1 MSGRNLGGA
10 VKIRAVIAILALG
23 AMGAR
28 AERSPWPDL
37 SHPARAVGG
46 GERDAAVVVGIE
58 KYMAAPGIPGARA
71 NADEWYEYLTKTR
84 GVPVKN
90 VSLLIDGD
98 AAREDIL
105 AAARAAARRVGRGGT
120 LWFVFI
126 GHGARSEDGKD
137 GLLVGAD
144 VQTTPRSLEARSVG
158 REEMLRAL
166 GGGHERAILAVLD
179 ACFSGR
185 GEDGRMLVAGLQP
198 LVAVARPPALD
209 ARAAVLTAAEGDQF
223 SGPLPGELRPAFSYL
238 ILGGLRGWAADAGGY
253 VDARRLWLYA
263 RDALAATVRGRDQT
277 PELLGAG
284 EAAVWRSPREK
295 APNLAAIAEET
306 AGSAAAP
313 EESAAVGDGV
323 QLDFKDGSS
332 LSGVL
337 FKLTATEAGIES
349 AGMRTTWPRDGIARI
364 IVRRTSQQT
373 LKRMI
378 ARAGNDR
385 EKLLAAA
392 DYAQQHRLYTEYDHL
407 RARLGL
413 PPDPA
418 SLPMPASASRGPQVV
433 YVRSRPDRERRRR
446 RDDGDG
452 GDGGGDSADVL
463 PSPQVPQLGFP
474 PQAAFSA
481 EGDGVIGGMEGGGG
495 GGIFYGA
502 PGVLSAQPSAMPVPN
517 GRRGSPALEFQHSLQ
532 SLIDRNAP

>member
-1 MSGRNLGGA
+1 MKAKALVA
-10 VKIRAVIAILALG
+10 VLALC

-37 SHPARAVGG
+37 SRPARAVGG

-58 KYMAAPGIPGARA
+58 KYLAAPGIPGARA
-71 NADEWYEYLTKTR
+71 NADEWYEYLTTTR

-90 VSLLIDGD
+90 VSLLVDGD

-105 AAARAAARRVGRGGT
+105 AAARGAARRVGRGGT
-120 LWFVFI
+120 LWVVFI

-144 VQTTPRSLEARSVG
+144 AQPTPRSLEARSVR
-158 REEMLRAL
+158 REELLRAL
-166 GGGHERAILAVLD
+166 GGGRERAILAVLD

-198 LVAVARPPALD
+198 LVVAAAPPALD

-223 SGPLPGELRPAFSYL
+223 SGPLPGTRRPAFSYL
-238 ILGGLRGWAADAGGY
+238 ILGGLRGWAADRRGY

-284 EAAVWRSPREK
+284 EAAVWRSPREE
-295 APNLAAIAEET
+295 APNLAAIAEAT
-306 AGSAAAP
+306 AGSAGEAAG
-313 EESAAVGDGV
+313 SAAVGDGV

-337 FKLTATEAGIES
+337 FKLTDSEAGIES

-364 IVRRTSQQT
+364 VVHRTSQQT

-378 ARAGNDR
+378 ARAGGDR
-385 EKLLAAA
+385 DKLLAAA
-392 DYAQQHRLYTEYDHL
+392 DYAREHRLYTEYDHL

-418 SLPMPASASRGPQVV
+418 SLPMSEAASRGPRIV
-433 YVRSRPDRERRRR
+433 YVRSHSERDRRENDRESDSG
-446 RDDGDG
+446 DDA
-452 GDGGGDSADVL
+452 SA
-463 PSPQVPQLGFP
+463 PPAAPTVPQLGFP
-474 PQAAFSA
+474 TQAEFS
-481 EGDGVIGGMEGGGG
+481 DG
-495 GGIFYGA
+495 GGIGDGGMGGGFIYGA
-502 PGVLSAQPSAMPVPN
+502 PGFLPRPPRTPPVPN
-517 GRRGSPALEFQHSLQ
+517 GRVGTPALEFQNSLQ
-532 SLIDRNAP
+532 RLIDRNAP